1 MVRVLTPVLA
11 ATFETDGMAL
21 SRRAAATLAFGIGV
35 SAIVG
40 PAAAD
45 KIKNPTAVFS
55 GLDKITGRIIAFEV
69 AVDETV
75 QFGALQLT
83 TRSCFSRPQTEAPN
97 TTAFVEV
104 EEVTFTNEHKRIF
117 GGWMFA
123 SSPGLHGIEHPVYDL
138 WLTECKGGTEIIAEA
153 KEVDPADEQLKKDAA
168 TAQQRQQQ
176 QRRQQANQP
185 GQAGL
190 QGQPGQPG
198 QPGPRQRFFPN
209 DERAVVREPPPPA
222 QPRRQPNFFE
232 QLFGGGR

>member
-1 MVRVLTPVLA
+1 
-11 ATFETDGMAL
+11 MAFL
-21 SRRAAATLAFGIGV
+21 MRAAAALAFGCSV
-35 SAIVG
+35 LVVAVT

-55 GLDKITGRIIAFEV
+55 GLDKITGRIISFEV
-69 AVDETV
+69 ATDETV

-83 TRSCFSRPQTEAPN
+83 ARICYSRPQTETPN

-104 EEVTFTNEHKRIF
+104 DEVTFTNEHKRIF

-138 WLTECKGGTEIIAEA
+138 WLTECKGGTEVIAEP

-168 TAQQRQQQ
+168 TAQRQQQ

-185 GQAGL
+185 GQPGQASF

-209 DERAVVREPPPPA
+209 DERAVVRDPPPP

>member
-1 MVRVLTPVLA
+1 
-11 ATFETDGMAL
+11 MAP
-21 SRRAAATLAFGIGV
+21 SRRAAVVLAFACGALAATVG
-35 SAIVG
+35 SAE
-40 PAAAD
+40 AD

-55 GLDKITGRIIAFEV
+55 GLDKITGRIISFEV
-69 AVDETV
+69 ATDETV

-83 TRSCFSRPQTEAPN
+83 ARVCFSRPQTETPN

-104 EEVTFTNEHKRIF
+104 DEVTFTNQHKRIF

-138 WLTECKGGTEIIAEA
+138 WLTECKGGTEVIAEP
-153 KEVDPADEQLKKDAA
+153 KEIDPADEQLKKDAA
-168 TAQQRQQQ
+168 TAQRQQQ

-185 GQAGL
+185 GQP
-190 QGQPGQPG
+190 GQASFQGQPG

-209 DERAVVREPPPPA
+209 DERAVVRDPPPPT